1 MGGDGGMSSMVF
13 MLRLSIGSIEQECQT
28 FRVRLEIQRPFSASD
43 YQGTRPVYRTV
54 RIIFSY
60 S

>member
-1 MGGDGGMSSMVF
+1 MSSMVF

-54 RIIFSY
+54 RILFSY